1 MMNFSDIKSKSRK
14 QLEGNWLKTA
24 AVMLV
29 MFLIMMVLYKAING
43 LLSQI
48 LMIPILASVTA
59 LLFRVAN
66 NQGLDFKKL
75 TLTKS
80 EYIRFFVFKIL
91 IIAIQLAIG
100 IVAVFVITGGLMF
113 SMVSEGQGAMVEN
126 IYESVGTTTII
137 VAILVYLAI
146 TALFIYIDLLY
157 TMTPYIIFRKNED
170 IDAISAM
177 RYSRELIKGYKWNLF
192 LFELSFIGWGILAVL
207 TVGIG
212 FLFLAPYYEVSIA
225 NYYLELV
232 KIKEDYSREKGI
244 IDRENETFYRSFV
257 EESNC
262 PEINK
267 DIGTFDFIDKKEDN
281 IAESP
286 MDSLTVEKLTSIE
299 GYENKDSKKEEK

>member
-1 MMNFSDIKSKSRK
+1 MNFSDIKSKSRK
-14 QLEGNWLKTA
+14 QLEGKWLRTA
-24 AVMLV
+24 LV
-29 MFLIMMVLYKAING
+29 ELVVFLIMTVLYKAING

-59 LLFRVAN
+59 LFFRIAN

-80 EYIRFFVFKIL
+80 EYIRFFIFKIL
-91 IIAIQLAIG
+91 IGAIQFLIIAVAI
-100 IVAVFVITGGLMF
+100 FLMTGGLMF
-113 SMVSEGQGAMVEN
+113 QMVSSGTGNIIAN
-126 IYESVGTTTII
+126 IYDFVDITIMI
-137 VAILVYLAI
+137 GVVLLWLII
-146 TALFIYIDLLY
+146 TVLLTYIEMLY
-157 TMTPYIIFRKNED
+157 TMTPYIIFRKNDD

-192 LFELSFIGWGILAVL
+192 LFELSFIGWGILSVL
-207 TVGIG
+207 TLGIG

-232 KIKEDYSREKGI
+232 KIKKEYAREKGI

-262 PEINK
+262 PEINN
-267 DIGTFDFIDKKEDN
+267 DIDTSDSIDKKENN
-281 IAESP
+281 ITESP

-299 GYENKDSKKEEK
+299 GYENKDEK

>member
-1 MMNFSDIKSKSRK
+1 MMNFSDIKSNSRK
-14 QLEGNWLKTA
+14 QLEGKWLRTA
-24 AVMLV
+24 LV
-29 MFLIMMVLYKAING
+29 ELVVFLIMTVLYKAING

-59 LLFRVAN
+59 LFFRIAN

-80 EYIRFFVFKIL
+80 EYIRFFIFKIL
-91 IIAIQLAIG
+91 IGAIQFLIIAVAI
-100 IVAVFVITGGLMF
+100 FLMTGGLMF
-113 SMVSEGQGAMVEN
+113 QMVSSGTGNIIAN
-126 IYESVGTTTII
+126 IYDFVDITIMI
-137 VAILVYLAI
+137 GVVLLWLIMTVLL
-146 TALFIYIDLLY
+146 TYIEMLY

-207 TVGIG
+207 TLGIG

-232 KIKEDYSREKGI
+232 KIKKEYAREKGI

-262 PEINK
+262 PEINN
-267 DIGTFDFIDKKEDN
+267 DIDTSDSIDKKENN
-281 IAESP
+281 ITESP

-299 GYENKDSKKEEK
+299 GYENKDEK